1 MAHWRRIIAQLRT
14 LLANKRAEE
23 ELARE
28 VASHLTLL
36 ADDFERRGMSRE
48 EAQLAARRAYG
59 GVEQAKQAHR
69 DERSLLWME
78 QSMQDL
84 RYGVRTLSRSPG
96 FTITAVLTLA
106 LGIGA
111 CTAIF
116 SLVNAVLIR
125 SLPYGDPGRLV
136 YLYTPNPQFKL
147 PVEVFSPAYADFY
160 DLKKE
165 NHSFQNMTAFGQ
177 SVFSLAS
184 QGAAQRASAARV
196 DGDFFQTFQAAP
208 ELGRAIGPAD
218 DQQGREQVAVISH
231 ALWQSMF
238 GSAPDILHR
247 SLLLD
252 GKSYQIIGVMP
263 QGFEYP
269 HYSDLPYGTAQYKTT
284 QVWIP
289 LALTP
294 HQRADRNNDSGNA
307 VARLKP
313 GVSIAQAQAEMAAI
327 MVRLDKLHDP
337 QMRGWGAYVENFVD
351 STVGHVR
358 SLLWLLL
365 CAVSIVLL
373 IACGNAANL
382 LLSRSV
388 SRMRELGVRVALGAG
403 RSRIIRQ
410 LLTEAILIGAAAG
423 AIGVGLAFLFLR
435 ILPHLDPG
443 NIPRLSEASLD
454 MRVLLFTV
462 AVALLTSVLTGILPA
477 LAVSRINL
485 TDFLATTGSRS
496 VAGAHTRVQSTLIVV
511 ESALVVV
518 LLASAGLLIRS
529 YINVESVDTGFSAAT
544 VTMNIGLDARYS
556 PPQRVDYF
564 RNLFAKLEAIPGVQ
578 LVGGIDYLPLSNS
591 ESLGMF
597 QVDGYPNDKDQ
608 MAEGRSVTPQY
619 FSAMNIPLVAG
630 RFFSDEDYSGHAHT
644 IIINQSFAK
653 RYFANRNPIGGRVQG
668 EDNHAPWSTVVGVI
682 GDVRH
687 SSLEE
692 APLPQIYQSRHA
704 EFSRWIHRRPLHA
717 STQSSRRRDSLHSAR
732 HRSQP
737 GRRRHSNDGR
747 IGVCGQRA
755 AAVSNLAADCLRGD
769 CAVSRAGRPLWAH
782 GLFRQPPHARSRH
795 PHGSRRAAERRGA
808 ACAQE
813 GRAPACAGSRL
824 RARCLVVR
832 HASHAGIS
840 LWCRP
845 ARPNDNPVRLCLA
858 RGLRLDRGHRSRSS
872 RRLHRSH
879 AGTSDGVGN
888 SPHGSVA
895 IA

>member
-307 VARLKP
+307 VARLRP

-337 QMRGWGAYVENFVD
+337 KMRGWGAHVENFVD
-351 STVGHVR
+351 GTVGHVR

-365 CAVSIVLL
+365 SAVFIVLL

-630 RFFSDEDYSGHAHT
+630 RFFSGEDYSGHAHT

-692 APLPQIYQSRHA
+692 APVPQIYNPDAGFQGGYIAVRSTLPPKAVAA
-704 EFSRWIHRRPLHA
+704 EIRSTLHA
-717 STQSSRRRDSLHSAR
+717 ID
-732 HRSQP
+732 P
-737 GRRRHSNDGR
+737 
-747 IGVCGQRA
+747 
-755 AAVSNLAADCLRGD
+755 NLAAGD
-769 CAVSRAGRPLWAH
+769 IQTMGELESVASAQRRFQTSLLTVFAGIALFLALVGLYGLMAYSVSRRTREVGIRMALGAQRSDVVLLVLKKAALLLVLGLLSGLVASWFATRAMQAFLFGVGRHDPMTILSVCALLAVS
-782 GLFRQPPHARSRH
+782 GLIAAIIPA
-795 PHGSRRAAERRGA
+795 RRAASIDPMQA
-808 ACAQE
+808 
-813 GRAPACAGSRL
+813 L
-824 RARCLVVR
+824 R
-832 HASHAGIS
+832 
-840 LWCRP
+840 
-845 ARPNDNPVRLCLA
+845 
-858 RGLRLDRGHRSRSS
+858 
-872 RRLHRSH
+872 
-879 AGTSDGVGN
+879 TE
-888 SPHGSVA
+888 
-895 IA
+895 

>member
-1 MAHWRRIIAQLRT
+1 MAHWRRIIAQFRS
-14 LLANKRAEE
+14 LLANERAEE

-36 ADDFERRGMSRE
+36 ADDFERQGMSRE
-48 EAQLAARRAYG
+48 QAQLAARRAYG

-69 DERSLLWME
+69 DERSLLWIE
-78 QSMQDL
+78 QSIQDL
-84 RYGVRTLSRSPG
+84 RYGLRTLSRSPG
-96 FTITAVLTLA
+96 FTLTAVLTLA

-125 SLPYGDPGRLV
+125 SLPYGDPSRLV
-136 YLYTPNPQFKL
+136 YLYTPNPQFKVPL
-147 PVEVFSPAYADFY
+147 EVFGPAYGDFY

-165 NHSFQNMTAFGQ
+165 NHSFQDMTAFGQ

-184 QGAAQRASAARV
+184 RGAAQRASAARV
-196 DGDFFQTFQAAP
+196 DGDFFQTFQATP
-208 ELGRAIGPAD
+208 ELGRAIGPTD
-218 DQQGREQVAVISH
+218 DQQGREKVAVISH

-238 GSAPDILHR
+238 GLAADILHR

-284 QVWIP
+284 EVWIP

-294 HQRADRNNDSGNA
+294 PQRADRDNASGNA

-337 QMRGWGAYVENFVD
+337 QMRGWGAHVANFVD

-365 CAVSIVLL
+365 GAVCIVLL

-388 SRMRELGVRVALGAG
+388 SRMREVGVRVALGAG

-410 LLTEAILIGAAAG
+410 LLTEAILIGVAAG

-443 NIPRLSEASLD
+443 NIPRLNEAALD

-462 AVALLTSVLTGILPA
+462 GVSLLTSVLTGILPA
-477 LAVSRINL
+477 LAVSRVNL
-485 TDFLATTGSRS
+485 TGFLATTGSRS

-529 YINVESVDTGFSAAT
+529 YINVESVDTGFSQST
-544 VTMNIGLDARYS
+544 VTLNIGLDPRYS
-556 PPQRVDYF
+556 HPQAVEFF
-564 RNLFAKLEAIPGVQ
+564 RGLFARLQALPGVET
-578 LVGGIDYLPLSNS
+578 VGAVNDLPLSNS
-591 ESLGMF
+591 EDLRMF
-597 QVDGYPNDKDQ
+597 AVDGYPNQKSQ
-608 MAEGRSVTPQY
+608 LAEARWATPNY
-619 FSAMNIPLVAG
+619 FSAMRIPLIAG
-630 RFFSDEDYSGHAHT
+630 RLFNADEKPESHT

-653 RYFANRNPIGGRVQG
+653 TYFAGRNPIDGRVSRQ
-668 EDNHAPWSTVVGVI
+668 DDPTRWSTVVGVI

-687 SSLEE
+687 TSLEE
-692 APLPQIYQSRHA
+692 PAEPQIYHPDLEFGGGYIAVRSTLPPKALAA
-704 EFSRWIHRRPLHA
+704 EVRSTLHA
-717 STQSSRRRDSLHSAR
+717 ID
-732 HRSQP
+732 P
-737 GRRRHSNDGR
+737 
-747 IGVCGQRA
+747 
-755 AAVSNLAADCLRGD
+755 NLAAGD
-769 CAVSRAGRPLWAH
+769 IQTMGELESVASAQRRFQTSLLTVFAGIALFLALVGLYGLMAYSVSRRTREVGIRMALGAQRSDVVLLVLKKAALLLALGLVSGLVASWFATRAMQAFLFGVGRHDPMTILSVCALLAVS
-782 GLFRQPPHARSRH
+782 GLIAAIIPA
-795 PHGSRRAAERRGA
+795 RRAASIDPMQA
-808 ACAQE
+808 
-813 GRAPACAGSRL
+813 L
-824 RARCLVVR
+824 R
-832 HASHAGIS
+832 
-840 LWCRP
+840 
-845 ARPNDNPVRLCLA
+845 
-858 RGLRLDRGHRSRSS
+858 
-872 RRLHRSH
+872 
-879 AGTSDGVGN
+879 TE
-888 SPHGSVA
+888 
-895 IA
+895 